1 MAFPLNPYLECI
13 QRRIQF
19 IHLDMHEFAPVWC
32 LFNFDNSHIV
42 HTVQPFQK
50 QSVMHDLFTA
60 AWQRAIFP
68 NAVNQNLRFFVALKV
83 FSVAFA

>member
-1 MAFPLNPYLECI
+1 MGA
-13 QRRIQF
+13 
-19 IHLDMHEFAPVWC
+19 FAPVWC
-32 LFNFDNSHIV
+32 LVNFDNSHIV

-68 NAVNQNLRFFVALKV
+68 NTVNQDLRFFVALKV